1 MSNGPEPSA
10 DFFRIAVE
18 AAPNAMI
25 MADPQ
30 GRITMVNSAAENMF
44 GYSRAELLNSTVEM
58 LVPDH
63 VRARHAQNRA
73 DYLKAPAVRAMGAGR
88 DLTGRRKDG
97 SQVPIEIGLNPIT
110 TPKGVM
116 VLASIVDITER
127 VRAAKEREELETRV
141 RHSQK
146 LESLGVLAGGIAH
159 DFNNLLSAILGNAEL
174 ALLHIPAG
182 SEAVGHL
189 ERIFST
195 ARRASELSRQMLAY
209 SGRASFE
216 VRSMDVSESVKGI
229 AELLNVSVSKK
240 AEVRFEFGS
249 NLPPI
254 NADVAQFN
262 QVVMNLITN
271 ASEALGDNP
280 GRITVRTGLQ
290 NVTAEFLKE
299 CLSDETVTPGEFVFF
314 EVQDTGCGMDDATR
328 ARIFDPFYTTK
339 FTGRGLGLSA
349 VLGIMRGH
357 KGAVSVQSAPGV
369 GTNMR
374 MLFPAAPRATKRGNP
389 GADLGGWRGSGLV
402 LVVDDEQLLRYVAR
416 AQLESMGF
424 SVVEALDGQHA
435 VELFDERPNDFV
447 LAVLDFTMPRMD
459 GDKAAGH
466 MREARPDLPI
476 VLCSGYGAF
485 DLSERLRNQQS
496 IVLMSKPYSLSEM
509 RDSVRRALKQ

>member
-1 MSNGPEPSA
+1 MSNNPEPSA

-25 MADPQ
+25 MADPN

-44 GYSRAELLNSTVEM
+44 GYTRAELLSSTVET

-63 VRARHAQNRA
+63 VRARHSQYRA
-73 DYLKAPAVRAMGAGR
+73 EYLRAPAVRAMGAGR
-88 DLTGRRKDG
+88 ELTGRRKDG

-127 VRAAKEREELETRV
+127 VRAAREREELETRV

-174 ALLHIPAG
+174 ALLHVSAG
-182 SEAVGHL
+182 SPAAEHL

-195 ARRASELSRQMLAY
+195 TRRAAELSRQMLAY

-216 VRSMDVSESVKGI
+216 IRHMDVSEAVKGI
-229 AELLNVSVSKK
+229 AELLHVSVSKK
-240 AEVRFEFGS
+240 AEVRFEFGPD
-249 NLPPI
+249 LPQV

-262 QVVMNLITN
+262 QIVMNLITN
-271 ASEALGDNP
+271 ASEALGDKP
-280 GRITVRTGLQ
+280 GQITVRTGVQ
-290 NVTAEFLKE
+290 DVSAAYLKD
-299 CLSDETVTPGEFVFF
+299 CLCDDTVHSGQFVFF
-314 EVQDTGCGMDDATR
+314 EVQDTGSGMDAATK
-328 ARIFDPFYTTK
+328 ARIFDPFFTTK

-357 KGAVSVQSAPGV
+357 KGAVNVQSAPGI
-369 GTNMR
+369 GTSMR
-374 MLFPAAPRATKRGNP
+374 MLFPAIPRVAKRK
-389 GADLGGWRGSGLV
+389 AAGGEAAAWRGSGKV
-402 LVVDDEQLLRYVAR
+402 LVVDDESLLRYVAR

-424 SVVEALDGQHA
+424 EVIEANDGAHA
-435 VELFDERPNDFV
+435 LEVFAAHGPELV
-447 LAVLDFTMPRMD
+447 LAVLDFTMPRLD
-459 GDKAAGH
+459 GDQAASK
-466 MREARPDLPI
+466 MRETRPDLPI
-476 VLCSGYGAF
+476 VLCSGYGAL
-485 DLSERLRNQQS
+485 DLSERLRNQPS

-509 RDSVRRALKQ
+509 RDAVRRALKQ